1 MRYAGIRNGGG
12 IFGIIPRYR
21 AAEFPNR
28 GTGGMSDDDIVQTIF
43 ELRLK
48 MNGLMDWAKN
58 AGRSDLSSLR
68 ALDEKAHVIH
78 YSTLQSNI
86 HAERMSIGNQKAL
99 AKAFGF
105 KVDWREWRDPDA
117 RRTTA
122 AHKRRDRAEAFLER
136 FISSKSPGVHHPIE
150 DSGHT
155 ASSTQSVAPRRRLAR
170 ELDRVATSSQNLVA
184 EITRKTNFEIGDEF
198 PKQRLIDIAVTLT
211 GLAAGSEDG
220 ALPALEYAEAALND
234 IRFSCVEIADGDA
247 LPDFGRGGRVDQAL
261 GTLIS
266 DVGTAKRFYSQS
278 KLDAAAKSQT
288 PDHVV
293 AAISADQRKVADRA
307 QAISKAGFAVAG
319 DLDKSAKELAAQHDP
334 DHVAAD
340 NLSRKSWDVANLAR
354 QEGIE
359 ITSPRPRVAWLEKLE
374 SGVTQALR
382 GVELAAG
389 LGEIAITKIGGV
401 LINHVTDWFKGAR
414 EFAEESRALIASLK
428 KKWQAENDADKPGPR
443 VARLP
448 RDLDITPPMI
458 VVSAGEFMMGSP
470 SGEGHGEEHPQH
482 KVMIKNRF
490 EVGIAPITRGEF
502 ASFIDATNYM
512 IDERPDRSWR
522 NPGFDQ
528 EDDHPVVCVNWHEAQ
543 AYVAWLRKQS
553 SGKAYRLLSEA
564 EWEYCCRAGTTSA
577 YSTGESITP
586 AQANFGL
593 NAKGTTSVFKFPPN
607 AFGLRDLH
615 GNVWEWCEDNWHRDY
630 SGNPPTDGSVWRG
643 GDTSFCVLRGGSWF
657 DYPQILR
664 SAYRERSHLRLNIV
678 GVRVARTL

>member
-1 MRYAGIRNGGG
+1 
-12 IFGIIPRYR
+12 
-21 AAEFPNR
+21 
-28 GTGGMSDDDIVQTIF
+28 MSDDDIVQAIF

-48 MNGLMDWAKN
+48 ISGLMDWAKN
-58 AGRSDLSSLR
+58 AGRYDLSSLR
-68 ALDEKAHVIH
+68 ALDERANVIR

-105 KVDWREWRDPDA
+105 GVDWREWRDPDA
-117 RRTTA
+117 LRTTA
-122 AHKRRDRAEAFLER
+122 VHKRKDHAEAFLER
-136 FISSKSPGVHHPIE
+136 FISSKSLGGRHPV
-150 DSGHT
+150 DDGHT
-155 ASSTQSVAPRRRLAR
+155 ASSIQSVAPRRRLVR
-170 ELDRVATSSQNLVA
+170 ELDRVATSAQNLVA

-198 PKQRLIDIAVTLT
+198 PKQRLIDIAGTLT

-234 IRFSCVEIADGDA
+234 IRFSFVEIADGDA

-278 KLDAAAKSQT
+278 KLDAAAKSQM
-288 PDHVV
+288 PDHAVV
-293 AAISADQRKVADRA
+293 AISRDQRKVAEQA
-307 QAISKAGFAVAG
+307 QAISRAGFAVAE

-340 NLSRKSWDVANLAR
+340 NLSRKSRDVANLAR

-359 ITSPRPRVAWLEKLE
+359 IKSSRPRVAWLEKLE
-374 SGVTQALR
+374 RGVTQALR

-389 LGEIAITKIGGV
+389 LCEIASKKIGEV
-401 LINHVTDWFKGAR
+401 LISHVTDWFKGAR
-414 EFAEESRALIASLK
+414 EFAEESRVLIASLK
-428 KKWQAENDADKPGPR
+428 KKWQAEQAENDADKPGPR
-443 VARLP
+443 VVRLP

-458 VVSAGEFMMGSP
+458 VVPAGQFMMGSP
-470 SGEGHGEEHPQH
+470 KGEGDDDERPQH

-512 IDERPDRSWR
+512 LAERPDRSWR
-522 NPGFDQ
+522 NPGFEQ
-528 EDDHPVVCVNWHEAQ
+528 EDDHPVVCVNWYDAQ

-553 SGKAYRLLSEA
+553 GGRAYRLLSEA
-564 EWEYCCRAGTTSA
+564 EWEYCCRARTESA
-577 YSTGESITP
+577 YSTGKSITL
-586 AQANFGL
+586 AQANFRGS
-593 NAKGTTSVFKFPPN
+593 AKGTTSVFKFPPN
-607 AFGLRDLH
+607 AFGLHDMH
-615 GNVWEWCEDNWHRDY
+615 GNVWEWCEDNWHSDY

-643 GDTSFCVLRGGSWF
+643 GDTSLRVLRGGSWNY
-657 DYPQILR
+657 YPQDLR
-664 SAYRERSHLRLNIV
+664 SAGRNRLQPVNRNYLV
-678 GVRVARTL
+678 GFRVARTL